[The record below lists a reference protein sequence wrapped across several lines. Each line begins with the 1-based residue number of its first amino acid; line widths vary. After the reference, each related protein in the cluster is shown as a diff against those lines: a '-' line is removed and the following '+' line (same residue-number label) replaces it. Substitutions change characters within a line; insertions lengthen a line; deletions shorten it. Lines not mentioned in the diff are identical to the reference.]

1 MFLAADCPRNFL
13 VSYRALPRIIP
24 YSEPYIIWSLHLL
37 KSTQLAPMA
46 VDYSLLSTEVFRAEV
61 TQPGIL
67 LVTLQ
72 RPKALNTISMAQHLA
87 MDKLWTEFEA
97 DPNMRVAILTGE
109 GKVFSAGANLKEMA
123 GAGQDIEKFSEDTK
137 KMLASGGFMGISN
150 RTSAKPIIAALNGHT
165 YGGGTEVLLNVD
177 LAIGIKGCHIS
188 LPESRRGIIALA
200 GALPRAGRQLG
211 IKRANELALLSEPIP
226 METAL
231 EWGILNRLV
240 DSAEKVLPEALKMA
254 KSISLS
260 SPDAIAASL
269 RQIRQ
274 GYENTKLTL
283 VEATDYGRAID
294 FEKIMQS
301 PNIVEGLMAF
311 VEKREP
317 QWTPHKL

>member
-1 MFLAADCPRNFL
+1 
-13 VSYRALPRIIP
+13 
-24 YSEPYIIWSLHLL
+24 
-37 KSTQLAPMA
+37 MA
-46 VDYSLLSTEVFRAEV
+46 VDYSSLSTENFRAEV
-61 TQPGIL
+61 IQSGIL

-72 RPKALNTISMAQHLA
+72 KAKSLNTVSMAEHII
-87 MDKLWTEFEA
+87 MDKMWTEFEA
-97 DPNMRVAILTGE
+97 DQNMRVAILTGE
-109 GKVFSAGANLKEMA
+109 GRVFSAGANLKEMA
-123 GAGQDIEKFSEDTK
+123 TAGQDIEKFTEDTK
-137 KMLASGGFMGISN
+137 KMLSAGGFMGISN
-150 RTSAKPIIAALNGHT
+150 RTTTKPIIAALNGHT

-177 LAIGIKGCHIS
+177 LAVGIKGCHIA

-226 METAL
+226 MEAAL

-240 DSAEKVLPEALKMA
+240 DSPEQVVPEALKMA
-254 KSISLS
+254 RSILLS

-274 GYENTKLTL
+274 GYEDTKLTL
-283 VEATDYGRAID
+283 AEVAEYGRAID

-317 QWTPHKL
+317 EWKPHKL